1 MSEKLEQTMKKIHI
15 YLANCKESAYSS
27 EELIVSK
34 KRIFSL
40 LEELNYAVYEVM
52 EDYEATVAA
61 RDRGL
66 AMVERQ
72 AADIKEDAVHRAEE
86 VYAASLLYTQEAIA
100 EMQNALEYTLEKTKR
115 EYEMLIQG
123 YQEKMIYLEKDSQE
137 IVSQLTAMA
146 DAKTYL
152 HMIEDI
158 NAKRKDTPETAAYE
172 GAASSKSVGGVSD
185 AAAYDMPQDEYE
197 NKMSAQIVVEVHD
210 TPKIPE
216 GFGKGKRKKKGK
228 PMPAESSAVTSQEL
242 DAEYFA
248 FQEEQQQAL
257 AEQVTEEAAPT
268 EEPGD
273 FLRDA
278 IRKLTVGNRKGKEK
292 QEK

>member
-27 EELIVSK
+27 EDLIVSK
-34 KRIFSL
+34 KRMYSL
-40 LEELNYAVYEVM
+40 LEELNYAGYEVM
-52 EDYEATVAA
+52 EEYEATVAA

-72 AADIKEDAVHRAEE
+72 ATEIREDAMHRAED
-86 VYAASLLYTQEAIA
+86 VYAASLLYTQESIVNL
-100 EMQNALEYTLEKTKR
+100 QNALEYTYEKTKR
-115 EYEMLIQG
+115 EYETLMANHE
-123 YQEKMIYLEKDSQE
+123 EKLMYLERDAQE

-146 DAKTYL
+146 DSKKYL
-152 HMIEDI
+152 RMIDEI
-158 NAKRKDTPETAAYE
+158 NERKRLSVLEE
-172 GAASSKSVGGVSD
+172 EESNSKKLGSAEAD
-185 AAAYDMPQDEYE
+185 EAYDVPKDEFE
-197 NKMSAQIVVEVHD
+197 SKLSAQIVVAVHD

-216 GFGKGKRKKKGK
+216 GFGKGKKKKKGK
-228 PMPAESSAVTSQEL
+228 GSSPEAAATVASQEL

-257 AEQVTEEAAPT
+257 ADQLEDEEKEEAP
-268 EEPGD
+268 D

-278 IRKLTVGNRKGKEK
+278 LKLFTKKKPTKTETEK
-292 QEK
+292 